1 VVPRNNKKRDSN
13 CGLSCVRLAE
23 EAAEEL
29 AGRMPGPQ
37 LHRLKTCFI
46 QSLLL
51 GNQDRSE
58 SCDCV
63 CTSSTT
69 ATIYGS
75 NGNRLLLWLL
85 FPTYNKGLFDL
96 KDFKST

>member
-46 QSLLL
+46 QSLVL
-51 GNQDRSE
+51 GNQE
-58 SCDCV
+58 
-63 CTSSTT
+63 
-69 ATIYGS
+69 
-75 NGNRLLLWLL
+75 
-85 FPTYNKGLFDL
+85 
-96 KDFKST
+96 